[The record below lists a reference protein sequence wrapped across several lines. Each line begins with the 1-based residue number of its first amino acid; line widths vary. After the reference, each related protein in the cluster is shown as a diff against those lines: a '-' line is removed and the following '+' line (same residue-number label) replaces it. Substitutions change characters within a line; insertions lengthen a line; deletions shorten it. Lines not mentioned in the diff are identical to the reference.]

1 MVTKGARSFR
11 LEWRSVRQTD
21 STQDIALH
29 VRWYGFGIGSLVNT
43 LSLVGGLTRYSFYLA
58 GNTSLLLTFATHA
71 SFSTAFSRAT
81 LSFYLFY
88 TIATGIAACVLLP
101 SVYDTPLF

>member
-1 MVTKGARSFR
+1 MCATHMF
-11 LEWRSVRQTD
+11 
-21 STQDIALH
+21 
-29 VRWYGFGIGSLVNT
+29 
-43 LSLVGGLTRYSFYLA
+43 YSFYYYVNDTPLLILCCYTLYLA
-58 GNTSLLLTFATHA
+58 GNTSLLTFATHA

>member
-1 MVTKGARSFR
+1 MGGTRYYWLPTDIYHFLNCATRLLLAYPSVTT
-11 LEWRSVRQTD
+11 LM
-21 STQDIALH
+21 L
-29 VRWYGFGIGSLVNT
+29 LVLANPT
-43 LSLVGGLTRYSFYLA
+43 VTTVGGLNCYSFYLA
-58 GNTSLLLTFATHA
+58 GNTSLLTFATHA

-81 LSFYLFY
+81 LSFYLFF